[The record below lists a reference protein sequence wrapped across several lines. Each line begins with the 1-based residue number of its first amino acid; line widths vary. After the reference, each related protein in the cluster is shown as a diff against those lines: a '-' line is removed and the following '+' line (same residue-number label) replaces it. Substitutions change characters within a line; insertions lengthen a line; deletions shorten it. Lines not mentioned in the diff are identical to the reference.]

1 MQQVTI
7 TPPATPG
14 GPVVVTQ
21 APAGTP
27 TSPQEFRALVFRRE
41 QLWEQLNQAKASKTE
56 MLEEM
61 KWVPKGDERL
71 SSLRIRLGEVDSR
84 IARLE
89 SEHYRVSD
97 LVANAPAHV
106 LNTQTRGEPDRVVK
120 QVMDDIVPLTA
131 IFSGVVLLPLTLA
144 LVRLIWR
151 RTSAPSHT
159 MLADQAATA
168 KRLEQIQQSIDT
180 IAVEVERISEGQRY
194 TAKVM
199 DRALG
204 SGAADPVLGE
214 KLALHGERR

>member
-7 TPPATPG
+7 TPPASPG

-27 TSPQEFRALVFRRE
+27 TSPQEFRALVFRQE

-71 SSLRIRLGEVDSR
+71 SSLKIRLTELDSR

-89 SEHYRVSD
+89 NEHYVASD

-106 LNTQTRGEPDRVVK
+106 LNTATRAEPDRIVE
-120 QVMDDIVPLTA
+120 QVMNDIVPLTA
-131 IFSGVVLLPLTLA
+131 IVSGVVLLPLTLA

-151 RTSAPSHT
+151 RTAAPSHAT
-159 MLADQAATA
+159 LADHAATA

-204 SGAADPVLGE
+204 SGAAEPVHGE
-214 KLALHGERR
+214 KLAFHAERR